1 LNYSRLNRI
10 IRKSNVGNNLLQD
23 KIEFKAFNKFSL
35 KVVLILMIFTLG
47 IMCVSSTAVAED
59 EDEDD
64 FKDRA
69 KNLGVAALGL
79 FSVSIIYVF
88 FYQIFI
94 NSKKILPKNDKFD
107 ERRAKI
113 QKTFLKVKK
122 PLSLLHFFTGGTAI
136 ILLLIHGT
144 TLIVEGNIK
153 AILGLTTASLYLTF
167 GITSL
172 TIKVV
177 LKKFKKPKKLRRT
190 LFKFHTSLIIFII
203 IISLHIAHVAYR
215 D

>member
-1 LNYSRLNRI
+1 MFHN
-10 IRKSNVGNNLLQD
+10 
-23 KIEFKAFNKFSL
+23 KIEFQALNKRYL
-35 KVVLILMIFTLG
+35 EVVLFLTIFTLG
-47 IMCVSSTAVAED
+47 VICVSSTVVAED
-59 EDEDD
+59 GEDDD

-79 FSVSIIYVF
+79 FSVSIVYVF
-88 FYQIFI
+88 FYQTFI
-94 NSKKILPKNDKFD
+94 NSKKILPKNDKFE

-122 PLSLLHFFTGGTAI
+122 PLSLLHFFAGGTAI
-136 ILLLIHGT
+136 ILLLIHGA

-153 AILGLTTASLYLTF
+153 AILGLTTASLYLFF
-167 GITSL
+167 GITGI

-177 LKKFKKPKKLRRT
+177 LKKIKKLKKLRKP
-190 LFKFHTSLIIFII
+190 LFRFHTSLIIFIT
-203 IISLHIAHVAYR
+203 IISLHIAHIAYG

>member
-1 LNYSRLNRI
+1 MI
-10 IRKSNVGNNLLQD
+10 HA
-23 KIEFKAFNKFSL
+23 KIELQALNKHSL
-35 KVVLILMIFTLG
+35 QLVLVFMIFFFGLV
-47 IMCVSSTAVAED
+47 CASSTAVAED
-59 EDEDD
+59 EDEDNDD

-79 FSVSIIYVF
+79 FSASIIYVF
-88 FYQIFI
+88 FYQTFI
-94 NSKKILPKNDKFD
+94 NSKKILPKNDKFE

-113 QKTFLKVKK
+113 QKIFLKVKK
-122 PLSLLHFFTGGTAI
+122 PLSLLHFFAGGTAI

-144 TLIVEGNIK
+144 TLIVEGIIK
-153 AILGLTTASLYLTF
+153 ALLGLTTASLYLTF
-167 GITSL
+167 GITGII
-172 TIKVV
+172 IKVV

-203 IISLHIAHVAYR
+203 IISLHIAHVAYG

>member
-1 LNYSRLNRI
+1 MFHN
-10 IRKSNVGNNLLQD
+10 
-23 KIEFKAFNKFSL
+23 KIELQALDKRFL
-35 KVVLILMIFTLG
+35 EVGLILTIFALG
-47 IMCVSSTAVAED
+47 LICVSSTAVAED

-79 FSVSIIYVF
+79 FSMSIIYVF
-88 FYQIFI
+88 FHQIFI

-122 PLSLLHFFTGGTAI
+122 PLSLIHFFAGGTAI

-153 AILGLTTASLYLTF
+153 AILGLSTASLYITF
-167 GITSL
+167 GITGL
-172 TIKVV
+172 IIKVV

-203 IISLHIAHVAYR
+203 IISLHITHVAYG

>member
-1 LNYSRLNRI
+1 MF
-10 IRKSNVGNNLLQD
+10 QD
-23 KIEFKAFNKFSL
+23 KIEFQALNKRSL
-35 KVVLILMIFTLG
+35 KIVLVFVIFALG
-47 IMCVSSTAVAED
+47 LVCLSSIGVAED
-59 EDEDD
+59 DDDDD

-79 FSVSIIYVF
+79 FSASIIYVL

-122 PLSLLHFFTGGTAI
+122 TLSLLHFFAGGTAI

-153 AILGLTTASLYLTF
+153 AILGLTTASLYLSF
-167 GITSL
+167 GITGL
-172 TIKVV
+172 IIKVV
-177 LKKFKKPKKLRRT
+177 LKKIKRLKKLRKP
-190 LFKFHTSLIIFII
+190 LFKFHTSLIVFII
-203 IISLHIAHVAYR
+203 IISLHIAHVAYG

>member
-1 LNYSRLNRI
+1 MFH
-10 IRKSNVGNNLLQD
+10 D
-23 KIEFKAFNKFSL
+23 KIKFQVINKPYL
-35 KVVLILMIFTLG
+35 KIVLILLIFVLG
-47 IMCVSSTAVAED
+47 LICVSSATVAQDEED
-59 EDEDD
+59 DD

-69 KNLGVAALGL
+69 KNMGVAALGL
-79 FSVSIIYVF
+79 FSASIIYVL

-122 PLSLLHFFTGGTAI
+122 TLSLVHFFAGGTAI

-153 AILGLTTASLYLTF
+153 AILGLTTASLYLSF
-167 GITSL
+167 GITGL
-172 TIKVV
+172 IIKVV
-177 LKKFKKPKKLRRT
+177 LKKIKRLKKLRKP

-203 IISLHIAHVAYR
+203 IISLHIAHVAYG

>member
-1 LNYSRLNRI
+1 M
-10 IRKSNVGNNLLQD
+10 V
-23 KIEFKAFNKFSL
+23 FS
-35 KVVLILMIFTLG
+35 LG

-59 EDEDD
+59 EDEDDND

-79 FSVSIIYVF
+79 FSVSIVYVF

-122 PLSLLHFFTGGTAI
+122 PLSLIHFFAGGTAI

-153 AILGLTTASLYLTF
+153 AILGLSTASLYITF
-167 GITSL
+167 GITGL
-172 TIKVV
+172 IIKVV

-203 IISLHIAHVAYR
+203 IISLHVTHVAYG

>member
-1 LNYSRLNRI
+1 MF
-10 IRKSNVGNNLLQD
+10 QD
-23 KIEFKAFNKFSL
+23 KIKFQVLNKYSL
-35 KVVLILMIFTLG
+35 KIVLILMIFTLG
-47 IMCVSSTAVAED
+47 VICVSSIAVAED
-59 EDEDD
+59 EEDND

-79 FSVSIIYVF
+79 FSASIIYVF
-88 FYQIFI
+88 FYQTFI

-107 ERRAKI
+107 ERRARI

-122 PLSLLHFFTGGTAI
+122 PLSLLHFFAGGTAI

-144 TLIVEGNIK
+144 TLIVESNIK
-153 AILGLTTASLYLTF
+153 AILGLTTASLYLAF
-167 GITSL
+167 GITGL
-172 TIKVV
+172 IIKVV

-203 IISLHIAHVAYR
+203 IISLHIAHVAYG

>member
-1 LNYSRLNRI
+1 MF
-10 IRKSNVGNNLLQD
+10 QD
-23 KIEFKAFNKFSL
+23 KTEFQALNKRSL
-35 KVVLILMIFTLG
+35 KIVLVFVIFAFGLV
-47 IMCVSSTAVAED
+47 CVSSTAVAED
-59 EDEDD
+59 EDDD
-64 FKDRA
+64 DLKDSA

-79 FSVSIIYVF
+79 FSASIIYVF
-88 FYQIFI
+88 FYQTFI

-113 QKTFLKVKK
+113 QKIFLKVKK
-122 PLSLLHFFTGGTAI
+122 PLSLLHFFAGGTAI

-167 GITSL
+167 GITGL
-172 TIKVV
+172 IIKVV
-177 LKKFKKPKKLRRT
+177 RKKFKKPKKLRRT

-203 IISLHIAHVAYR
+203 IISFHIAHVAYGDYSIR
-215 D
+215 ECQRVFIFKFRER

>member
-1 LNYSRLNRI
+1 M
-10 IRKSNVGNNLLQD
+10 
-23 KIEFKAFNKFSL
+23 FHNKFEFPAL
-35 KVVLILMIFTLG
+35 NKRYLEVVLFLTIFTLG
-47 IMCVSSTAVAED
+47 VICVSSTVVAED
-59 EDEDD
+59 GEDDD

-88 FYQIFI
+88 FYQTFI
-94 NSKKILPKNDKFD
+94 NSKKILPKNDKFE

-122 PLSLLHFFTGGTAI
+122 TLSLLHFFAGGTAI
-136 ILLLIHGT
+136 ILLFMHGA
-144 TLIVEGNIK
+144 TLIVEGNFK
-153 AILGLTTASLYLTF
+153 AILGLTTASLYLIF
-167 GITSL
+167 GITGI

-177 LKKFKKPKKLRRT
+177 LKKIKKLKKLRRT

-203 IISLHIAHVAYR
+203 IISLHIAHIAYG

>member
-1 LNYSRLNRI
+1 MFLN
-10 IRKSNVGNNLLQD
+10 
-23 KIEFKAFNKFSL
+23 KIELQALDKRYL
-35 KVVLILMIFTLG
+35 EVVLILTIFALG
-47 IMCVSSTAVAED
+47 LICVSSTAVAED
-59 EDEDD
+59 EDEDG

-79 FSVSIIYVF
+79 FSVSIVYVF

-122 PLSLLHFFTGGTAI
+122 PLSLIHFFAGGTAI

-153 AILGLTTASLYLTF
+153 AILGLSTASLYITF
-167 GITSL
+167 GITGL
-172 TIKVV
+172 IIKVV

-203 IISLHIAHVAYR
+203 IISLHITHVAYG

>member
-1 LNYSRLNRI
+1 MF
-10 IRKSNVGNNLLQD
+10 QD
-23 KIEFKAFNKFSL
+23 KIKFQLLNKYSL
-35 KVVLILMIFTLG
+35 KIILILMIFTLG
-47 IMCVSSTAVAED
+47 VICVSSIAVAED
-59 EDEDD
+59 EEDND

-79 FSVSIIYVF
+79 FSASIIYVF
-88 FYQIFI
+88 FYQTFI

-113 QKTFLKVKK
+113 QKIFLKVKK
-122 PLSLLHFFTGGTAI
+122 PLSLLHFFAGGTAI

-153 AILGLTTASLYLTF
+153 AILGLTTASLYLSF
-167 GITSL
+167 GITGL
-172 TIKVV
+172 IIKVV

-190 LFKFHTSLIIFII
+190 LFRFHTSLIIFII
-203 IISLHIAHVAYR
+203 IISLHIAHVAYG